1 VLKRMRIPILCIA
14 GVLVAAAPASASQ
27 VLEYRGHGRL
37 VARENPYLPPRRGP
51 EAVGFE
57 RGRPIPQAKV
67 RAARGPSVKAAV
79 ATARRHGAI
88 SASAASSYYKTYNS
102 ARSARTS
109 LNGQRRKELAA
120 VISVLEGI
128 AKRRQLTASRMPA
141 LFLQLSRNRTFW
153 SARSAPYAGARITF
167 KGSPMVFQYYAGQGL
182 QIQPLANFGMVNGK
196 ITHCRHDPATCDRKG
211 IKQLLDDM
219 VAIRST
225 RSNFTTWEY
234 FFYFAKGRPP
244 WTSGISTGA
253 ALDALARASAKS
265 ILDDT
270 GYLKVAHSA
279 LGVFRH
285 GPPTGVR
292 IRTKYGSHYLIYS
305 FDRGQRVL
313 NAFLESI
320 IGLFDY
326 AKVAHDNAARA
337 LWVAGDHEA
346 RVELPHYDTGRWSR
360 YSLGGPLAS
369 TDYHKLVVDFLAKL
383 CSHLSGPYCTYHK
396 RFQSYLSRGHP

>member
-1 VLKRMRIPILCIA
+1 MKILIFCIA
-14 GVLVAAAPASASQ
+14 GVLAGAAPASASQ

-37 VARENPYLPPRRGP
+37 VVRENPDLPPRQGP

-57 RGRPIPQAKV
+57 RGRPIPRAKV

-79 ATARRHGAI
+79 AAAYRHSQI
-88 SASAASSYYKTYNS
+88 SGRAASTYYGAYNS
-102 ARSARTS
+102 ARSARS
-109 LNGQRRKELAA
+109 HLRGGRRKELSA
-120 VISVLEGI
+120 VISVLDDI

-141 LFLQLSRNRTFW
+141 LFLQLRRNHEFW
-153 SARSAPYAGARITF
+153 GGRSAPYAGARITF

-182 QIQPLANFGMVNGK
+182 QIQPLANFGMVGGK
-196 ITHCRHDPATCDRKG
+196 ITHCRRVPKTCDRKG
-211 IKQLLDDM
+211 IKALLDDM
-219 VAIRST
+219 VAIRSK

-234 FFYFAKGRPP
+234 FFHFGGGRPP
-244 WTSGISTGA
+244 WTSGISSGA
-253 ALDALARASAKS
+253 ALDALTRASAKT
-265 ILDDT
+265 ILDD
-270 GYLKVAHSA
+270 GAYLKVARGA

-292 IRTKYGSHYLIYS
+292 VRTKYGSHYLIYS

-326 AKVAHDNAARA
+326 AKVAHDNTARA

-369 TDYHKLVVDFLAKL
+369 TDYHKLVVNFLDKL
-383 CSHLSGPYCTYHK
+383 CSHLGGTYCTYHK
-396 RFQSYLSRGHP
+396 RFKSYLSRGHP